1 MAAKR
6 HYENATIFN
15 ARIVNM
21 RHLWEPSTEYQGK
34 PVQRPNHFAT
44 FIVPKTKGHWS
55 EEPAFAGV
63 MGAYGKLV
71 QQAGMQFAHVTGWP
85 IRDGDVP
92 EPGKDAVEWAKGHWV
107 FGGSTGNLPTIE
119 IVQNGAPVKLTNRAI
134 VKPGDFVAVG
144 LTAAFKQND
153 ARGIKHYLNTVLF
166 TGPGEEIAI
175 GSSGVSGNELLQQ
188 AQQQGMNVTGFTG
201 FSTPATA
208 APFGG
213 QSAQNFTPAATAPST
228 TTSPSSGFVAPVVNP
243 FAGR

>member
-1 MAAKR
+1 MAKR
-6 HYENATIFN
+6 HYENATVFN

-21 RHLWEPSTEYQGK
+21 KHLWTPSTEFKGQPTQK
-34 PVQRPNHFAT
+34 PNFFAT
-44 FIVPKTKGHWS
+44 FIVPKTKAHWS

-71 QQAGMQFAHVTGWP
+71 QGANMQFQHVTGWP

-92 EPGKDAVEWAKGHWV
+92 EPGKDVADWAKGHWV
-107 FGGSTGNLPTIE
+107 FGGSSTNAPNVE
-119 IVQNGAPVKLTNRAI
+119 VVQNGTPVKLANRAV

-166 TGPGEEIAI
+166 LGQGEEIVFSANE
-175 GSSGVSGNELLQQ
+175 VSGSELLQQ
-188 AQQQGMNVTGFTG
+188 AQQQGMNVTGFSGG
-201 FSTPATA
+201 FSAPQASPAQSAGGFPTSTAASTPA
-208 APFGG
+208 
-213 QSAQNFTPAATAPST
+213 
-228 TTSPSSGFVAPVVNP
+228 NP

>member
-63 MGAYGKLV
+63 LGAYGKLV

-92 EPGKDAVEWAKGHWV
+92 EPGKDAAEWAKGHWV

-119 IVQNGAPVKLTNRAI
+119 IVQNGAPVKLTNRAV

-201 FSTPATA
+201 FSAPAPA
-208 APFGG
+208 APAAASPFGG
-213 QSAQNFTPAATAPST
+213 QGQQTPAVA
-228 TTSPSSGFVAPVVNP
+228 GFVAPVVNP